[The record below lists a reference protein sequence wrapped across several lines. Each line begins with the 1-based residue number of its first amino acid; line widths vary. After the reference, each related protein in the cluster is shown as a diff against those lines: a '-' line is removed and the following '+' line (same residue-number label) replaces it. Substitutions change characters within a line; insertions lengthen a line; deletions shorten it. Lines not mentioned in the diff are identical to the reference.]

1 MLISC
6 GNKTFSDY
14 HSLIL
19 CLARSHHVQNSKK
32 NKWQDIILI
41 TCVDSLTHKLLWWPS
56 TAGDSLVPD
65 PDNATRNLSM
75 ASFSTTA
82 FLLVLLKSRLL
93 LQGSRIRKKEFLQPI
108 LKYMEEFSQTWIWI
122 QILKQTEKND
132 ITEIQ
137 ISKIMGY
144 LERKR
149 WKGAH
154 AKNQLC

>member
-1 MLISC
+1 
-6 GNKTFSDY
+6 
-14 HSLIL
+14 
-19 CLARSHHVQNSKK
+19 
-32 NKWQDIILI
+32 
-41 TCVDSLTHKLLWWPS
+41 
-56 TAGDSLVPD
+56 
-65 PDNATRNLSM
+65 M

-93 LQGSRIRKKEFLQPI
+93 LQGSRIRKEEFLLLI

-149 WKGAH
+149 
-154 AKNQLC
+154 